1 MQISRQ
7 IFWVSHCKN
16 AFQVNIC
23 CDYKTFLQTLF
34 VHCSKNSTS
43 LSFVSSLWLQQG
55 FVTFSLLFLPF
66 LEFNLICIL
75 SVLSDYFTFW
85 TIKCVPEDWE
95 DVAKLWQQHSM
106 TKWQN
111 FTQHSKKSLFLNL
124 QLSYKKVSF
133 LHRFYK
139 ILFLTQIPTL
149 GVNVEQC
156 WHNVAVCVKSEECL
170 PILDKIVFREPIQRG
185 STIATIH
192 HL

>member
-1 MQISRQ
+1 MFLSANSRFRFSLGGKSLNKLYINWDLTSQ
-7 IFWVSHCKN
+7 CKILAN
-16 AFQVNIC
+16 LETNIPSLTLQKC
-23 CDYKTFLQTLF
+23 FSSKYLLRLQNKTFLQTLF

-55 FVTFSLLFLPF
+55 FVTFSLNWHAFSPF

-149 GVNVEQC
+149 GVNV
-156 WHNVAVCVKSEECL
+156 
-170 PILDKIVFREPIQRG
+170 
-185 STIATIH
+185 
-192 HL
+192 